1 MGTGSLNDIVVQMN
15 AQLRLVKMSA
25 FEGERIAKVIARAGV
40 CSRRDAERLIADGR
54 VQLNGKALAS
64 PAVNVGPDD
73 QVTIDGV
80 PLPRPERARLW
91 RYHKPAGLVVSH
103 KDPQGRPTVF
113 EKLKEQLPRVVSI
126 GRLDLNTEGLLL
138 LTNDGGLERQL
149 ELPANGWI
157 RRYRVRVFGKPDA
170 EVLARLKDGVIIDG
184 VKYGAIDAVID
195 KIQGD
200 NAWLTI
206 AIREGK
212 NREVKRVCDYLG
224 LTVNRLIR
232 TAFGPFQLGELP
244 RGGLQE
250 VPPNVL
256 RDQLGG
262 KFEAGQV
269 SAHRRGKVQ
278 RP

>member
-1 MGTGSLNDIVVQMN
+1 
-15 AQLRLVKMSA
+15 MSA
-25 FEGERIAKVIARAGV
+25 FEGERIAKVIARAGI
-40 CSRRDAERLIADGR
+40 CSRRDAERLIEDGR

-64 PAVNVGPDD
+64 PAVNVGPHDT
-73 QVTIDGV
+73 VLIDGV
-80 PLPRPERARLW
+80 PLPAPERARLW

-113 EKLKEQLPRVVSI
+113 EKLREQLPRVVSI

-138 LTNDGGLERQL
+138 LTNDGELERQL

-157 RRYRVRVFGKPDA
+157 RRYRVRVFGKPDP
-170 EVLARLKDGVIIDG
+170 EVLARLKDGLTIQG

-200 NAWLTI
+200 NAWLTV

-212 NREVKRVCDYLG
+212 NREVKKVCDHLG
-224 LTVNRLIR
+224 LRVNRLIR
-232 TAFGPFQLGELP
+232 VAFGPFQLGDLP

-262 KFEAGQV
+262 KIGAGHAH
-269 SAHRRGKVQ
+269 AHRRGKVQ

>member
-1 MGTGSLNDIVVQMN
+1 
-15 AQLRLVKMSA
+15 MSE
-25 FEGERIAKVIARAGV
+25 FEGERIAKVIARAGI
-40 CSRRDAERLIADGR
+40 CSRRDAEKLIEEGR
-54 VQLNGKALAS
+54 VHLNGKPLAS
-64 PAVNVGPDD
+64 PAVNVGEGDA
-73 QVTIDGV
+73 VTIDGV
-80 PLPRPERARLW
+80 PLPAAERARLW
-91 RYHKPAGLVVSH
+91 RYNKPPGLVVSH

-113 EKLKEQLPRVVSI
+113 EKLKTQLPRVVSI

-157 RRYRVRVFGKPDA
+157 RRYRVRVYGKPDP
-170 EVLARLKDGVIIDG
+170 EVLAKLKDGVTIEG
-184 VKYGAIDAVID
+184 VKYGSIDAVID
-195 KIQGD
+195 KLQGD
-200 NAWLTI
+200 NAWLTV

-212 NREVKRVCDYLG
+212 NREVKRVCDHLG
-224 LTVNRLIR
+224 LRVNRLIR
-232 TAFGPFQLGELP
+232 VAFGPFQLGDLP

-262 KFEAGQV
+262 MIEAGHAH
-269 SAHRRGKVQ
+269 AHRRGKVQ

>member
-1 MGTGSLNDIVVQMN
+1 MN
-15 AQLRLVKMSA
+15 AGEARVKMSE
-25 FEGERIAKVIARAGV
+25 FEGERIAKVIARAGI
-40 CSRRDAERLIADGR
+40 CSRRDAERMIADGR
-54 VQLNGKALAS
+54 VILNGKPLTS
-64 PAVNVGPDD
+64 PAVNVGPEDF
-73 QVTIDGV
+73 VTIDGT
-80 PLPRPERARLW
+80 PLPQPERARLW

-113 EKLKEQLPRVVSI
+113 EKLQSQLPRVVSI

-138 LTNDGGLERQL
+138 LTNDGELERQL

-157 RRYRVRVFGKPDA
+157 RRYRVRVFGRPDP
-170 EVLARLKDGVIIDG
+170 EVLAKLKAGIEIEG
-184 VKYGAIDAVID
+184 VKYGSIEAVID
-195 KIQGD
+195 KLQGD

-212 NREVKRVCDYLG
+212 NREVKRVCEHLG
-224 LTVNRLIR
+224 LRVNRLIR
-232 TAFGPFQLGELP
+232 TSFGPFQLGDLP

-262 KFEAGQV
+262 KLGPGH
-269 SAHRRGKVQ
+269 SHAHRRGKVQ